1 MKGWKQ
7 TIHKWQFLLSI
18 ISFLLMMTSLYQLE
32 IVTINAVNGTCFEF
46 PFFIIRASDFGLDCM
61 TWNWYVRDFWYA
73 MIILAFFL
81 LLYAIWR
88 WE

>member
-1 MKGWKQ
+1 MDWKQ
-7 TIHKWQFLLSI
+7 TINKWQFI
-18 ISFLLMMTSLYQLE
+18 ISVFSFILLFVSLYQLE
-32 IVTINAVNGTCFEF
+32 IVTINALNNSCFEF

-61 TWNWYVRDFWYA
+61 TWNWYIRDFWYA
-73 MIILAFFL
+73 TIILAFFL